1 MEIAMKAVLFA
12 AVAALG
18 LLAGQVNAE
27 GLNAVEAPAA
37 VRPMMAGQT
46 GADVGSEAMPIF
58 GGGHA
63 FAQTRLVLR
72 DTGSE
77 ATPQW
82 DLLGKTTVLGLR

>member
-12 AVAALG
+12 AVAGLG
-18 LLAGQVNAE
+18 LLAGQANAE
-27 GLNAVEAPAA
+27 GLNAVETPAA
-37 VRPMMAGQT
+37 VHPIMAGQT

-58 GGGHA
+58 AGNHT

-77 ATPQW
+77 SIPRW
-82 DLLGKTTVLGLR
+82 DLPGKTTVAGLR